1 MRGPI
6 GARYFLFLLYQFFV
20 SLLARGCTFY
30 PVLVE
35 CLSPRDLDSNDLNP
49 DINITSAWRAGMAT
63 SVFNIPFRDNRK
75 LRHVINEVKNDV
87 KLQTLWKCSNVMAI
101 DRMGFTDH
109 GPTHVKI
116 VANSALKLLRML
128 VEKKVVPSIVKN
140 YGKKNEDAEMI
151 VVLGS
156 IFHDLVMTVTR
167 DGHELY
173 SALLASGFIERFLQG
188 IYSEEE
194 RMIIL
199 SEVLHAIVSHE
210 EPRKPLTLEAG
221 IVRVADALDMEK
233 GRARIP
239 FQAGKVDIH
248 SVSALSIEKVS
259 IQEGDEKPVSV
270 SITMSNPAGI
280 FQIDNLLKPRI
291 ENSGLGN
298 YIHVVAEITGEED
311 RKILEKYE
319 F

>member
-1 MRGPI
+1 
-6 GARYFLFLLYQFFV
+6 
-20 SLLARGCTFY
+20 
-30 PVLVE
+30 
-35 CLSPRDLDSNDLNP
+35 
-49 DINITSAWRAGMAT
+49 MAA
-63 SVFNIPFRDNRK
+63 SVFNIPFRDNKK
-75 LRHVINEVKNDV
+75 LQHVINEVRKDV
-87 KLQTLWKCSNVMAI
+87 KLQTLWRCSNVMAI
-101 DRMGFTDH
+101 DRMGYTDH

-128 VEKKVVPSIVKN
+128 VEKKVVPSIVKH
-140 YGKKNEDAEMI
+140 YGMKNEDAEVV
-151 VVLGS
+151 VVLAS
-156 IFHDLVMTVTR
+156 IFHDLGMTVTR

-173 SALLASGFIERFLQG
+173 SVLLASEFAEKYLRN
-188 IYSEEE
+188 IYSEEQ
-194 RMIIL
+194 RTIIF
-199 SEVLHAIVSHE
+199 SEVSHAIVSHE

-248 SVSALSIEKVS
+248 SVSALSIEKVN
-259 IQEGDEKPVSV
+259 IREGDEKPVTV
-270 SITMSNPAGI
+270 SITMSNSAGI

-298 YIHVVAEITGEED
+298 YIHVVAEITGKEEE
-311 RKILEKYE
+311 KILEKYE

>member
-1 MRGPI
+1 MPQHAISG
-6 GARYFLFLLYQFFV
+6 
-20 SLLARGCTFY
+20 
-30 PVLVE
+30 
-35 CLSPRDLDSNDLNP
+35 SNDLNP
-49 DINITSAWRAGMAT
+49 DIITTLAIVECAGMTA

-75 LRHVINEVKNDV
+75 LRHIINEVKNDV

-128 VEKKVVPSIVKN
+128 VEKKVVPSIVKH
-140 YGKKNEDAEMI
+140 YGKKNEDAEVV

-156 IFHDLVMTVTR
+156 IFHDLGMTVTR

-173 SALLASGFIERFLQG
+173 SALLASGFIEKYLQD

-194 RMIIL
+194 RTIIL

-259 IQEGDEKPVSV
+259 IQEGDEKPVTV
-270 SITMSNPAGI
+270 NITMSNPAGI

-298 YIHVVAEITGEED
+298 YIHVVAETTGKEEQ
-311 RKILEKYE
+311 KILKKYE